1 MLLKPFWFIILWMW
15 LQVFSS
21 LFPLISLE
29 MFSISLFLVF
39 WNLTFFFFFFESVF
53 GYYVEN
59 LMGILVRLWKI
70 RAFQFWWVFLW
81 NISKL
86 SPLFILKDA
95 GYLLL
100 WYFDAEIFVSFFVF
114 PFLFSFCPHF
124 LFSPLLGFLKKKK
137 LSTLFFYFLISI
149 LFLLLCS

>member
-1 MLLKPFWFIILWMW
+1 MYPFSPKLPFHLGCYVILSRVPCAIHEV
-15 LQVFSS
+15 LVAS
-21 LFPLISLE
+21 L
-29 MFSISLFLVF
+29 
-39 WNLTFFFFFFESVF
+39 FFFESVF

-70 RAFQFWWVFLW
+70 RAFSSGEFSLD
-81 NISKL
+81 ISKL

-100 WYFDAEIFVSFFVF
+100 LVFWCWNLCLIFCFFL
-114 PFLFSFCPHF
+114 LFFFFAPTFS
-124 LFSPLLGFLKKKK
+124 FSPLLGFLKKKK
-137 LSTLFFYFLISI
+137 LSRLYFFYFLISI